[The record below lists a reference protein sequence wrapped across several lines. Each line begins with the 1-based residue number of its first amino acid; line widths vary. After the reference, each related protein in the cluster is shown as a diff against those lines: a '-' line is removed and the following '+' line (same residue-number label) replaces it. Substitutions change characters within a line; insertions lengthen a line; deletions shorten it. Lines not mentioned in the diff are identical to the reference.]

1 MNSFYYKITCSQFP
15 QISLAGH
22 VRITPPYV
30 HTCRRPVNIS
40 CILFMDGEGFLEKK
54 MIRKLILT
62 TLFPEIF

>member
-30 HTCRRPVNIS
+30 HTCRRPDEY
-40 CILFMDGEGFLEKK
+40 ILYFILDGEMFLEEKK
-54 MIRKLILT
+54 
-62 TLFPEIF
+62 